1 MRLPDPFRSH
11 VCHFQTTMT
20 PYTFHRASGW
30 HPLDLPSDEEAIR
43 NALCNPGTVSV
54 VNEVTGKVVW
64 SEADIIDHQLP

>member
-1 MRLPDPFRSH
+1 
-11 VCHFQTTMT
+11 MT